1 MQEGKMPNFNF
12 ERFELQDL
20 AMDIGPK
27 DSLLG
32 DGQLIGPLGS
42 RQSVQKSY
50 ADAYEK
56 N

>member
-1 MQEGKMPNFNF
+1 MQNFNV
-12 ERFELQDL
+12 ERFELQDV

-27 DSLLG
+27 DSLSG
-32 DGQLIGPLGS
+32 DSQLIGPFDS
-42 RQSVQKSY
+42 RKSVQKSN